1 MNQEDL
7 VNNVHDIMVKREIYK
22 SYNLWAEFLITAVM
36 ITEGVESVISH
47 PGVDVPVE
55 EVCTISAHRV
65 IVAARCDWFRRAL
78 LSGMREAI
86 DR

>member
-1 MNQEDL
+1 
-7 VNNVHDIMVKREIYK
+7 
-22 SYNLWAEFLITAVM
+22 M

-47 PGVDVPVE
+47 PGVDVPAE

-65 IVAARCDWFRRAL
+65 VVAARCDWFRRAL

-86 DR
+86 DRLVVEIFVYDFIISLETYTGWTNNRHLLL